1 MKRIIPMLVA
11 AVVVVC
17 NPVFAQTKKEIRQ
30 AKKLAKSEAKALEKE
45 GYKLTEIGDLTAKL
59 QDYILESM
67 KGKEQIIGTSG
78 PSVSLNLAKITAEN
92 NAINEY
98 VNRSGGMV
106 KARITSDLA
115 NVDGVQRDNLVAA
128 FERMAVQE
136 VKNDVTFCFNV
147 VKENR
152 RQFDVRAYAL
162 VNNDDAHKARMKAL
176 EAALAEL
183 GLTEQ
188 YGSKISEWI
197 KE

>member
-1 MKRIIPMLVA
+1 MKRMITMLAA
-11 AVVVVC
+11 AVVLVC
-17 NPVFAQTKKEIRQ
+17 NPVLAQTKKEIRQ
-30 AKKLAKSEAKALEKE
+30 AKKVAKTEAKTLEKE

-152 RQFDVRAYAL
+152 RQFNVRAYAL

>member
-1 MKRIIPMLVA
+1 MKRMITMLAA
-11 AVVVVC
+11 AVVLVC
-17 NPVFAQTKKEIRQ
+17 NPVLAQTKKEIRQ
-30 AKKLAKSEAKALEKE
+30 AKKVAKTEAKTLEKE

-59 QDYILESM
+59 QDYILESK

-152 RQFDVRAYAL
+152 RQFNVRAYAL

>member
-1 MKRIIPMLVA
+1 MKRMITMLAA
-11 AVVVVC
+11 AVVLVC
-17 NPVFAQTKKEIRQ
+17 NPVLAQTKKEIRQ
-30 AKKLAKSEAKALEKE
+30 AKKVAKTEAKTLEKE

-136 VKNDVTFCFNV
+136 VNNDVTFCFNV

-152 RQFDVRAYAL
+152 RQFNVRAYAL

>member
-1 MKRIIPMLVA
+1 MLA
-11 AVVVVC
+11 AALVLVC
-17 NPVFAQTKKEIRQ
+17 SPTIAQTKQEIRQ
-30 AKKLAKSEAKALEKE
+30 AKKLARSEAKELEKE
-45 GYKLTEIGDLTAKL
+45 GYKLTEIGDLTALL
-59 QDYILESM
+59 QDYILESK
-67 KGKEQIIGTSG
+67 KGKEQIVGTSG

-106 KARITSDLA
+106 KARITSDLS

-136 VKNDVTFCFNV
+136 VKNDVTFCFSV
-147 VKENR
+147 VKEAR
-152 RQFDVRAYAL
+152 RQYNVRTYAL
-162 VNNDDAHKARMKAL
+162 VNDDDAHKARMKAL
-176 EAALAEL
+176 EQALAEL